1 MTLSILLAIISMNKK
16 CSLEQKLYV
25 RCEMIIQR
33 PQYLNALIQR
43 KNNGRVKII
52 TGLRRSGK
60 SYLIFNLYKNYLL
73 ENGVAQDQII
83 ELPLDEIDNIR
94 YRNPFEL
101 NAYIKERASDAS
113 RRYYIF
119 IDEIQF
125 CAEVP
130 NPYLDDPAEKVTF
143 IDAVLGL
150 MKHNN
155 IDVYITGSNSK
166 MLSREVVTQFR
177 DRGDE
182 IHVHPLSFAEFWSA
196 FSVLP
201 NAAPPSIADAWRE
214 YCTFGGM
221 PYTLSLNSP
230 EEKSR
235 YLKNLF
241 NETYLKDI
249 IERKDIRNDKD
260 VLEILLDF
268 VSSAIGS
275 LTNPAKLEKRFLS
288 EKKIKVSH
296 NTIAKYLDYFSE
308 AYILDAV
315 KRYDVKGAKYFSTPL
330 KYYFADVG
338 LRNARLNFRQIEEP
352 HLMENIIYNDLIRR
366 GFNVDVGVVS
376 IATRVWDVR
385 GIQKK
390 NNVRLEV
397 DFVANKGSR
406 RYYIQAAL
414 SVADPEKH
422 AQEIRSLRRIEDS
435 FTKIVV
441 VKDDIISHQDKNGIL
456 YLGIKDF
463 LLNEHALI

>member
-1 MTLSILLAIISMNKK
+1 MK
-16 CSLEQKLYV
+16 
-25 RCEMIIQR
+25 MIIQR
-33 PQYLNALIQR
+33 NQYLNALIHQ
-43 KNNGRVKII
+43 KDNGRVKIV
-52 TGLRRSGK
+52 TGLRRCGK
-60 SYLIFNLYKNYLL
+60 SFLLFHLYKNYLL
-73 ENGVAQDQII
+73 ENGVSEEQIV

-101 NAYIKERASDAS
+101 NTYIKSRVSDPTK
-113 RRYYIF
+113 RYYVF

-130 NPYLDDPAEKVTF
+130 NPYLDDSSAKVTF

-150 MKHNN
+150 MKLNN
-155 IDVYITGSNSK
+155 LDLYITVSNSQ
-166 MLSREVVTQFR
+166 MLSREVLTQFR

-182 IHVHPLSFAEFWSA
+182 IHVLPLSFAEFWDAFRTLSA
-196 FSVLP
+196 TASPSVT
-201 NAAPPSIADAWRE
+201 DAWRE

-221 PYTLSLNSP
+221 PYILSLDSP
-230 EEKSR
+230 EGKSR

-241 NETYLKDI
+241 KETYLKDI
-249 IERKDIRNDKD
+249 VERKDVRNERE

-338 LRNARLNFRQIEEP
+338 LRNARLNFRQIEEN
-352 HLMENIIYNDLIRR
+352 HIMENIIYNDLVRR
-366 GFNVDVGVVS
+366 GFNVNVGVVS
-376 IATRVWDVR
+376 ISTREWDVR

-414 SVADPEKH
+414 SVADPETH
-422 AQEIRSLRRIEDS
+422 AREIRSLRRIEDS
-435 FTKIVV
+435 FSKIVI
-441 VKDDIISHQDKNGIL
+441 VKDDIVPRQDKDGIL
-456 YLGIKDF
+456 YLGITDF
-463 LLNEHALI
+463 LLNEQALTI

>member
-1 MTLSILLAIISMNKK
+1 M
-16 CSLEQKLYV
+16 
-25 RCEMIIQR
+25 
-33 PQYLNALIQR
+33 
-43 KNNGRVKII
+43 
-52 TGLRRSGK
+52 
-60 SYLIFNLYKNYLL
+60 
-73 ENGVAQDQII
+73 
-83 ELPLDEIDNIR
+83 
-94 YRNPFEL
+94 
-101 NAYIKERASDAS
+101 
-113 RRYYIF
+113 
-119 IDEIQF
+119 
-125 CAEVP
+125 
-130 NPYLDDPAEKVTF
+130 
-143 IDAVLGL
+143 
-150 MKHNN
+150 
-155 IDVYITGSNSK
+155 
-166 MLSREVVTQFR
+166 
-177 DRGDE
+177 
-182 IHVHPLSFAEFWSA
+182 
-196 FSVLP
+196 
-201 NAAPPSIADAWRE
+201 
-214 YCTFGGM
+214 
-221 PYTLSLNSP
+221 
-230 EEKSR
+230 
-235 YLKNLF
+235 F

-397 DFVANKGSR
+397 DFVANKSSR

-463 LLNEHALI
+463 LLNEHALN